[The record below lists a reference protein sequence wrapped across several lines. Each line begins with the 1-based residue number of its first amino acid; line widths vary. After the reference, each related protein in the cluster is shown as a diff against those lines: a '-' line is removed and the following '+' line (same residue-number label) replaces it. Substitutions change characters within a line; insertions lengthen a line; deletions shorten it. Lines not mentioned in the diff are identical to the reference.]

1 MKLPE
6 TSLAAPVVAWLR
18 DMEWDVYQE
27 VQVGDDIADIV
38 ATKGPLIYVVEVK
51 VSLSLKLL
59 AQAARWLRLA
69 HYVSVALPFEIGKGR
84 YLERSFAEKYMAE
97 NGIGRITVKD
107 SEVDV
112 NRIDARFRRRVD
124 SEKIRE
130 KLHEKQKTTLGAG
143 SKGGGYWTPFKE
155 TCQALRKFV
164 EMHPG
169 CSMKEAIDGIRHHYS
184 SPASARGSLAHWIR
198 AGKVKGLVLFDGKL
212 RAGERA
218 EPVQMEIT

>member
-1 MKLPE
+1 MKLSE

-38 ATKGPLIYVVEVK
+38 ATKGPLLYVVEVK

-112 NRIDARFRRRVD
+112 NRIDPKFHRCVE
-124 SEKIRE
+124 SKHIRNR
-130 KLHEKQKTTLGAG
+130 LNEKQKTALSAG

-155 TCQALRKFV
+155 TCQALREFV
-164 EMHPG
+164 ERNPG
-169 CSMKEAIDGIRHHYS
+169 CTMKSAIDGIKHHYS

-198 AGKVKGLVLFDGKL
+198 AGKVPGLSLVGGRLL
-212 RAGERA
+212 VA
-218 EPVQMEIT
+218 